1 MVNNKQIVVD
11 AKYKTQRFKA
21 QKFGAIDSDMIIDF
35 QQKTVTFPNQQ
46 TIFDDKFV
54 GYTLMFFVVY
64 EFFYFFF
71 YGVSDIMLS
80 VLSPLIALSLA
91 SCTIL
96 IIYISQ
102 LPSLNRL
109 SENLTRKIFK
119 REPNPRRIYEIK
131 NPSYFKASIY
141 GGFEITLEG
150 KCKDHCDKAIFRRQI
165 KGRNNKPTLEVTF
178 LKQTKGLLTV
188 KEYAI

>member
-46 TIFDDKFV
+46 TIFDDKFIEFA
-54 GYTLMFFVVY
+54 LMFFVTY
-64 EFFYFFF
+64 ETCYFVFCDM
-71 YGVSDIMLS
+71 SNILLTI
-80 VLSPLIALSLA
+80 LSPLITLSLA

-96 IIYISQ
+96 IIYIGQ
-102 LPSLNRL
+102 LPSLNRFT
-109 SENLTRKIFK
+109 ENLTRKIFK
-119 REPNPRRIYEIK
+119 RQPNPRRIYEVK